1 MIGQQKG
8 FPALTGYLR
17 KKSENNDLND
27 AGLELVRGVVSFPI
41 RYSFMRREG
50 V

>member
-8 FPALTGYLR
+8 FPALTGFLR

-41 RYSFMRREG
+41 RYSFMRRES